1 MLYLKSYIYLDLEL
15 HASHTKTWN
24 LRLEDC
30 PEFKVSLS
38 YIASY
43 RLAKAYIETFFLSEG
58 KKKKGGREGGDKL
71 YVLSLKLVF
80 YINLCL
86 VYFTCYSRH
95 IKKRDIPYC
104 LFSNG

>member
-30 PEFKVSLS
+30 PEFQFSLC
-38 YIASY
+38 YMARY

-58 KKKKGGREGGDKL
+58 KKKKEGEKEEIS
-71 YVLSLKLVF
+71 YM
-80 YINLCL
+80 
-86 VYFTCYSRH
+86 CY
-95 IKKRDIPYC
+95 
-104 LFSNG
+104 L